1 MSDPRFQ
8 SVHLEGQ
15 PRQALFRAARAAAEA
30 ACGQQT
36 LAGEVPPPAAGSSAE
51 PTTRSA
57 PPPSARS
64 GPRFAC
70 YLKDVNNIYPLH
82 LGLNTIGRLP
92 DNDIVIRDECISRR
106 HCAVVVHHDLQC
118 EIHDIASKNGT
129 VLNGQ
134 RIPGP
139 TRLRSGDHI
148 VLCSHHLTFH
158 IVEIP
163 SDPIMAI

>member
-15 PRQALFRAARAAAEA
+15 PRQALFRAARAAVEA
-30 ACGQQT
+30 ACGQPT
-36 LAGEVPPPAAGSSAE
+36 LAGEVAPRAAESSAD
-51 PTTRSA
+51 PHTRSA
-57 PPPSARS
+57 PSPAARP
-64 GPRFAC
+64 GLRFAC
-70 YLKDVNNIYPLH
+70 YLKDANNVYPLH

-148 VLCSHHLTFH
+148 VLCNHHLTFH
-158 IVEIP
+158 IVEIGV
-163 SDPIMAI
+163 DPAVAV